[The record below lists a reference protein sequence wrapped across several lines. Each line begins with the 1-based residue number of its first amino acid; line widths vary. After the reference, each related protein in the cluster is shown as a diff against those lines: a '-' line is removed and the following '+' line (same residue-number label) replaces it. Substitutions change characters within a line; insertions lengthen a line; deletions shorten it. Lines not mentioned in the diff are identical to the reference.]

1 MLLNKHVEHHKAH
14 FCCIIFVAKRNA
26 SVSNK
31 SEVFSRTLNQFLRTL
46 NDVYISARNLNQYFR
61 EGKVTNAFKRQNS
74 APEIGY
80 SIVSVFSL
88 QNECKIGYKKKCFGR
103 RRKDKVTIIL
113 ISFNNCVAN
122 FDFETKILM

>member
-1 MLLNKHVEHHKAH
+1 MLLNKCVEHHKAH

-88 QNECKIGYKKKCFGR
+88 QNECKIGNKKNVLVVDEKTR
-103 RRKDKVTIIL
+103 
-113 ISFNNCVAN
+113 
-122 FDFETKILM
+122 

>member
-74 APEIGY
+74 ALK
-80 SIVSVFSL
+80 SVIQLYLSFLSRMNAKL
-88 QNECKIGYKKKCFGR
+88 VIKKMFW
-103 RRKDKVTIIL
+103 
-113 ISFNNCVAN
+113 S
-122 FDFETKILM
+122 

>member
-46 NDVYISARNLNQYFR
+46 NDVYISARILNQYFR

-88 QNECKIGYKKKCFGR
+88 QNECKIGKKKKKSFGR
-103 RRKDKVTIIL
+103 RRKDKVTIL